1 MEYYYIAEALCQL
14 CDGGALLKLSLLNDR
29 GDLGTKKKKKR
40 IKRNKE

>member
-14 CDGGALLKLSLLNDR
+14 CDGGALLKLSLSLLNDR
-29 GDLGTKKKKKR
+29 GDLGTKR